1 MSAPHPGAVSEHAH
15 PSPLRRLLGMV
26 SEDRGDFVV
35 VLVYNLVGSL
45 LTLAVPLAAQ
55 ALVNTVAQG
64 LFLQPLVVLT
74 GAVLA
79 GLLFAGLLSILKF
92 LLVEGMQQRIFARV
106 ALRLSERLPR
116 VRHRD
121 LAEQDAQELM
131 NRFFDVVNIQK
142 SWFKLVF
149 EGPGAA
155 IEVLVG
161 LALLALYGPQFLAF
175 ALALLGSGIFVFLLL
190 GWNGVRSSIAV
201 SAEKYRVAG
210 WLEEMA
216 RCHSAVKLS
225 GAPEFWSRRAEV
237 LVSQWLRRRRSHFQ
251 VLLRQ
256 HATWY
261 LLQALALAAVLG
273 LGGWLVI
280 EGQLSLGQLV
290 AAELVVWNVMKAC
303 GKLVRLISSWYD
315 LLTGLDK
322 VGHLSGLPLDRSGGR
337 RMRDEGR
344 GAEVTMRG
352 VDFSYGPRPVL
363 QNLELGVGPGQ
374 RVCLLGP
381 AGEGKSTVARLLC
394 GLLEPDRG
402 LVEVDG
408 LDVREV
414 DLGDLSRHVALVHG
428 GNEILEGTLEE
439 NLLLGRDLPRHDVQW
454 ALQLSGLEEGLTCLP
469 QGLATRLL
477 PGGRNLSDSERMRVL
492 LARGVVG
499 RPRLLLLDEPF
510 RGMDE
515 GQVRDIVDR
524 LFDPALPW
532 TVLCLTSEPEAV
544 GRAAAV
550 HLFRGG
556 RLAESGTPRALA
568 SNPESALNRLFPALG
583 ARLRG

>member
-1 MSAPHPGAVSEHAH
+1 MHAH
-15 PSPLRRLLGMV
+15 PSPLRRLLAMV
-26 SEDRGDFVV
+26 SEDRSDFAVI
-35 VLVYNLVGSL
+35 LVYNLVGSL

-74 GAVLA
+74 GAVLG
-79 GLLFAGLLSILKF
+79 GLLFAGFLTILKF

-116 VRHRD
+116 VRHRE
-121 LAEQDAQELM
+121 LADQDAQELM

-149 EGPGAA
+149 EGPGAV

-161 LALLALYGPQFLAF
+161 LALLALYGTEFLAF
-175 ALALLGSGIFVFLLL
+175 AMALCGAGVLVFLVL

-225 GAPEFWSRRAEV
+225 GTPEYWKGRAER
-237 LVSQWLRRRRSHFQ
+237 LVSQWLRRRRAHFQ

-261 LLQALALAAVLG
+261 LLQAVALGAVLG

-290 AAELVVWNVMKAC
+290 AAELVVWNVLKAF
-303 GKLVRLISSWYD
+303 GKLVRLIPSWFD

-322 VGHLSGLPLDRSGGR
+322 VGHLTGLALDRQGGR
-337 RMRDEGR
+337 RMRDDGK

-352 VDFSYGPRPVL
+352 VDFAFGAHPLL
-363 QNLELGVGPGQ
+363 QGLDLDVPAGG
-374 RVCLLGP
+374 RVCLLGA
-381 AGEGKSTVARLLC
+381 AGGGKSTVLRMLC
-394 GLLEPDRG
+394 GLLEPGRG
-402 LVEVDG
+402 LVAVDG
-408 LDVREV
+408 FDVREV
-414 DLGDLSRHVALVHG
+414 DLRDLSRHVALVG
-428 GNEILEGTLEE
+428 SGNEILEATLEE
-439 NLLLGRDLPRHDVQW
+439 NLLLGRDLPRHDLHW
-454 ALQLSGLEEGLTCLP
+454 ALELSGLERLPDGL
-469 QGLATRLL
+469 QAGLL
-477 PGGRNLSDSERMRVL
+477 PGGRNLSDSEAQRVV

-499 RPRLLLLDEPF
+499 RPRLLLLDDPF

-515 GQVRDIVDR
+515 GQVSELVEG
-524 LFDPALPW
+524 LFDPRQPW
-532 TVLCLTSEPEAV
+532 TVVCVSTEPEAV
-544 GRAAAV
+544 RRADTVHVIREGRV
-550 HLFRGG
+550 V
-556 RLAESGTPRALA
+556 ESGPPGALA
-568 SNPESALNRLFPALG
+568 QDPESALNRLFPALG

>member
-1 MSAPHPGAVSEHAH
+1 
-15 PSPLRRLLGMV
+15 MV
-26 SEDRGDFVV
+26 SEDRGDFAV

-74 GAVLA
+74 GAVLG
-79 GLLFAGLLSILKF
+79 GLLFAGFLTILKF

-116 VRHRD
+116 VRHRE
-121 LAEQDAQELM
+121 LADQDAQELM

-149 EGPGAA
+149 EGPGAV
-155 IEVLVG
+155 IEVFVG
-161 LALLALYGPQFLAF
+161 LALLALYGTEFLAF
-175 ALALLGSGIFVFLLL
+175 ALALCGAGLLVFLVL

-216 RCHSAVKLS
+216 RCHSSVKLS
-225 GAPEFWSRRAEV
+225 GTPEYWTGRAER
-237 LVSQWLRRRRSHFQ
+237 LVSQWVRRRRTHFQ

-261 LLQALALAAVLG
+261 LLQAVALGAVLG

-290 AAELVVWNVMKAC
+290 AAELVVWNVLKAF
-303 GKLVRLISSWYD
+303 GKLVRLIPSWFD

-322 VGHLSGLPLDRSGGR
+322 VGHLTGLALDRKGGR
-337 RMRDEGR
+337 RMRDDGQ
-344 GAEVTMRG
+344 GAEVSMRG
-352 VDFSYGPRPVL
+352 VDFSYGVRPLL
-363 QNLELGVGPGQ
+363 QGLDLDVPAGG

-381 AGEGKSTVARLLC
+381 AGGGKSTVVRMLC

-408 LDVREV
+408 FDVREV
-414 DLGDLSRHVALVHG
+414 DLGDLSRHVALVSG
-428 GNEILEGTLEE
+428 GHEILEGTLEE
-439 NLLLGRDLPRHDVQW
+439 NLLLGRDLPRHDLQW
-454 ALQLSGLEEGLTCLP
+454 ALGLSGLEEHLSCLP
-469 QGLATRLL
+469 DGLRTGLL
-477 PGGRNLSDSERMRVL
+477 PGGRNLSDSESQRVL

-515 GQVRDIVDR
+515 GQVRDIVEG
-524 LFDPALPW
+524 LFDARLPW
-532 TVLCLTSEPEAV
+532 TVVCVSTEPEAV
-544 GRAAAV
+544 RRADTVHVIREGRMV
-550 HLFRGG
+550 
-556 RLAESGTPRALA
+556 ESGPPQALA
-568 SNPESALNRLFPALG
+568 ADPDSALNRLFPALG

>member
-1 MSAPHPGAVSEHAH
+1 MA
-15 PSPLRRLLGMV
+15 
-26 SEDRGDFVV
+26 SEDRGDFAVI
-35 VLVYNLVGSL
+35 LVYNLVGSL

-64 LFLQPLVVLT
+64 MFLQPLVVLT
-74 GAVLA
+74 GAVLG
-79 GLLFAGLLSILKF
+79 GLLFAGFLTILKF

-116 VRHRD
+116 VRHRA
-121 LAEQDAQELM
+121 LADQDAQELM

-149 EGPGAA
+149 EGPGAV

-161 LALLALYGPQFLAF
+161 LALLALYGTEFLAF
-175 ALALLGSGIFVFLLL
+175 ALALCGAGVLVFFLL

-225 GAPEFWSRRAEV
+225 GTPEYWTGRAER
-237 LVSQWLRRRRSHFQ
+237 LVSQWLRRRRAHFQ

-261 LLQALALAAVLG
+261 LLQAVALGAVLG

-290 AAELVVWNVMKAC
+290 AAELVVWNVLKAF
-303 GKLVRLISSWYD
+303 GKLVRLIPSWFD

-322 VGHLSGLPLDRSGGR
+322 VGHLTGLPLDRQGGR
-337 RMRDEGR
+337 RMRDDGR
-344 GAEVTMRG
+344 GAVVTMRG
-352 VDFSYGPRPVL
+352 VDFSYGARPLL
-363 QNLELGVGPGQ
+363 QGLDLEVPAGG

-381 AGEGKSTVARLLC
+381 AGGGKSTVARMLC
-394 GLLEPDRG
+394 GLLEPGRG
-402 LVEVDG
+402 QVEVDG

-414 DLGDLSRHVALVHG
+414 DLRDLSRHVALVG
-428 GNEILEGTLEE
+428 GGQEILEGTLEE
-439 NLLLGRDLPRHDVQW
+439 NLLLGRDLPRHDLQW
-454 ALQLSGLEEGLTCLP
+454 SLALSGLEEHLSCLP
-469 QGLATRLL
+469 EGLRTELL
-477 PGGRNLSDSERMRVL
+477 PGGRNLSDSEAQRVL

-515 GQVRDIVDR
+515 GQVRAVVEG
-524 LFDPALPW
+524 LFDARLPW
-532 TVLCLTSEPEAV
+532 TVVAVSTEPEAV
-544 GRAAAV
+544 RRADTVHVIRDGRV
-550 HLFRGG
+550 V
-556 RLAESGTPRALA
+556 ETGTPKALA
-568 SNPESALNRLFPALG
+568 ADPESALNRLFPALG